1 LVYVEE
7 QAISRCCTRQ
17 TDGMNFLANLVMKL
31 VIWLHALTKQDTTNE
46 DAKKQ
51 PDLKRGL
58 LDRVREHEREL
69 RKPSDLRP
77 PR

>member
-1 LVYVEE
+1 
-7 QAISRCCTRQ
+7 
-17 TDGMNFLANLVMKL
+17 MNFLADLVMKL
-31 VIWLHALTKQDTTNE
+31 VIWIHSLTTRDTTSE

-58 LDRVREHEREL
+58 LDRVREHERKL
-69 RKPSDLRP
+69 REQSDLRP

>member
-1 LVYVEE
+1 
-7 QAISRCCTRQ
+7 
-17 TDGMNFLANLVMKL
+17 MNFLADLVMKL
-31 VIWLHALTKQDTTNE
+31 VIWIHSLTTKDTTSE

-69 RKPSDLRP
+69 REQGDLRP

>member
-1 LVYVEE
+1 
-7 QAISRCCTRQ
+7 
-17 TDGMNFLANLVMKL
+17 MNFLADLVMKL
-31 VIWLHALTKQDTTNE
+31 VIWLHTLTKQDVSSE

-69 RKPSDLRP
+69 REQGDLRP

>member
-1 LVYVEE
+1 
-7 QAISRCCTRQ
+7 
-17 TDGMNFLANLVMKL
+17 MNFLADLVMKL
-31 VIWLHALTKQDTTNE
+31 VIWLHALTKQDVSSE

-58 LDRVREHEREL
+58 LDRVRQHEREL
-69 RKPSDLRP
+69 REQGDLRP

>member
-1 LVYVEE
+1 
-7 QAISRCCTRQ
+7 
-17 TDGMNFLANLVMKL
+17 MNFLADLVMKL
-31 VIWLHALTKQDTTNE
+31 VIWLHTLTTRDTTSE

-69 RKPSDLRP
+69 REQSDLRP

>member
-1 LVYVEE
+1 
-7 QAISRCCTRQ
+7 
-17 TDGMNFLANLVMKL
+17 MNFLADFVMKL
-31 VIWLHALTKQDTTNE
+31 VIWLHSLTKQDTTSE

-58 LDRVREHEREL
+58 LDRVREHEHEL
-69 RKPSDLRP
+69 REPGDLRP

>member
-1 LVYVEE
+1 
-7 QAISRCCTRQ
+7 
-17 TDGMNFLANLVMKL
+17 MNFLADLVMKL
-31 VIWLHALTKQDTTNE
+31 VIWLHALTTKDISSE

-69 RKPSDLRP
+69 REPGDLRP

>member
-1 LVYVEE
+1 
-7 QAISRCCTRQ
+7 
-17 TDGMNFLANLVMKL
+17 MNFLADLVMKL
-31 VIWLHALTKQDTTNE
+31 VIWIHSLTTKDISSE

-51 PDLKRGL
+51 PDLKRSL

-69 RKPSDLRP
+69 REPGDLRP

>member
-1 LVYVEE
+1 
-7 QAISRCCTRQ
+7 
-17 TDGMNFLANLVMKL
+17 MNFLADLVMKL
-31 VIWLHALTKQDTTNE
+31 VIWIHSLTTRDTTSE

-58 LDRVREHEREL
+58 LARIDEHEREL
-69 RKPSDLRP
+69 REQGDLRP

>member
-1 LVYVEE
+1 
-7 QAISRCCTRQ
+7 
-17 TDGMNFLANLVMKL
+17 MNFLADLVMKL
-31 VIWLHALTKQDTTNE
+31 VIWLHTLKKQDVSSE

-69 RKPSDLRP
+69 REPSDLRP

>member
-1 LVYVEE
+1 
-7 QAISRCCTRQ
+7 
-17 TDGMNFLANLVMKL
+17 MNFLADLVMKL
-31 VIWLHALTKQDTTNE
+31 VIWLHALTTKDISSE

-69 RKPSDLRP
+69 REQSD
-77 PR
+77 

>member
-1 LVYVEE
+1 M
-7 QAISRCCTRQ
+7 SW
-17 TDGMNFLANLVMKL
+17 LADLVMKL
-31 VIWLHALTKQDTTNE
+31 VIWLHSMTTKDVGSE

-51 PDLKRGL
+51 PDLKRTF

-69 RKPSDLRP
+69 REPGDLRP

>member
-1 LVYVEE
+1 M
-7 QAISRCCTRQ
+7 SW
-17 TDGMNFLANLVMKL
+17 LADLIMKL
-31 VIWLHALTKQDTTNE
+31 VIWLHSLTTKDVGSE

-51 PDLKRGL
+51 PDLKRTL

-69 RKPSDLRP
+69 REPGDLRP

>member
-1 LVYVEE
+1 
-7 QAISRCCTRQ
+7 
-17 TDGMNFLANLVMKL
+17 MKL
-31 VIWLHALTKQDTTNE
+31 VIWLHALTKQDISSE

-69 RKPSDLRP
+69 RESSDLRP

>member
-1 LVYVEE
+1 
-7 QAISRCCTRQ
+7 
-17 TDGMNFLANLVMKL
+17 MNFLADLVIKL
-31 VIWLHALTKQDTTNE
+31 VIWLHALTKQDVSSE

-58 LDRVREHEREL
+58 LDRVRQHEREL
-69 RKPSDLRP
+69 REPSDLRP

>member
-1 LVYVEE
+1 MVDLEE
-7 QAISRCCTRQ
+7 QAISRCRTRQ
-17 TDGMNFLANLVMKL
+17 TDGMNFLADLVMKL
-31 VIWLHALTKQDTTNE
+31 VIWIHSLTTKDTTSE

-69 RKPSDLRP
+69 REQGDLRP

>member
-1 LVYVEE
+1 
-7 QAISRCCTRQ
+7 
-17 TDGMNFLANLVMKL
+17 MNFLADLVMKL
-31 VIWLHALTKQDTTNE
+31 VIWLHALTKQDVISE

-58 LDRVREHEREL
+58 LARIDEHEREL
-69 RKPSDLRP
+69 REPGDLRP

>member
-1 LVYVEE
+1 
-7 QAISRCCTRQ
+7 
-17 TDGMNFLANLVMKL
+17 MNFLADFVMKL
-31 VIWLHALTKQDTTNE
+31 VIWLHSLTKQDTTSE

-69 RKPSDLRP
+69 RNASDLRP

>member
-1 LVYVEE
+1 
-7 QAISRCCTRQ
+7 
-17 TDGMNFLANLVMKL
+17 MNFLADLVMKL
-31 VIWLHALTKQDTTNE
+31 VIWLYALTKQDVSSE

-58 LDRVREHEREL
+58 LARIDEHEREL
-69 RKPSDLRP
+69 REPSDLRP

>member
-1 LVYVEE
+1 
-7 QAISRCCTRQ
+7 
-17 TDGMNFLANLVMKL
+17 MNFLADLVMKL

-69 RKPSDLRP
+69 REPGDLRP
-77 PR
+77 ARRAGEAGAERKS

>member
-1 LVYVEE
+1 
-7 QAISRCCTRQ
+7 
-17 TDGMNFLANLVMKL
+17 MNFLADLVMKL
-31 VIWLHALTKQDTTNE
+31 VIWLHALTKQDVSSE

-58 LDRVREHEREL
+58 LDRVRQHEREL
-69 RKPSDLRP
+69 CEPSDLRP

>member
-1 LVYVEE
+1 MVDLEE
-7 QAISRCCTRQ
+7 QAISRCRTRQ
-17 TDGMNFLANLVMKL
+17 TDGMNFLADLVMKL
-31 VIWLHALTKQDTTNE
+31 VIWIHSLTTRDTTSE

-69 RKPSDLRP
+69 REQSDLRP